1 MAGAAR
7 ARAAVEGRDYV
18 VPDDVVALGVP
29 TLAHRI
35 IVSSAAGS
43 VEAGREV
50 VAEIRRY
57 RPRGVTT
64 PAPGWTSA
72 ST

>member
-1 MAGAAR
+1 MAGR
-7 ARAAVEGRDYV
+7 HYV

-50 VAEIRRY
+50 VAECVERV
-57 RPRGVTT
+57 PVPT
-64 PAPGWTSA
+64 A
-72 ST
+72 